1 MWRKGNNSILMVGIY
16 IGVATVE
23 NSVEVSQKTKKQK
36 STIWPSNP
44 NPGHISK
51 REKNS
56 PAWKDTYPAMFTVAF
71 YNYQEIEATWTS
83 QVALVIKNP
92 LKWLS
97 SSSQCRRYKRCGF
110 SPWVGK
116 IPWRR
121 AWKRTPYSCLE
132 NPMGRG
138 AWWAMVNRIAKS
150 QTWPKWLSR
159 AHSTDTT
166 QVCSSTN

>member
-1 MWRKGNNSILMVGIY
+1 M
-16 IGVATVE
+16 T
-23 NSVEVSQKTKKQK
+23 QK
-36 STIWPSNP
+36 SQSWVYIQKIEKLT
-44 NPGHISK
+44 ISK
-51 REKNS
+51 RYI
-56 PAWKDTYPAMFTVAF
+56 PPMFTVAF
-71 YNYQEIEATWTS
+71 YNCQDTQATWTS

-92 LKWLS
+92 LKQLSSS

-121 AWKRTPYSCLE
+121 AWKPTPYSCLE

-150 QTWPKWLSR
+150 QTWLK
-159 AHSTDTT
+159 
-166 QVCSSTN
+166 